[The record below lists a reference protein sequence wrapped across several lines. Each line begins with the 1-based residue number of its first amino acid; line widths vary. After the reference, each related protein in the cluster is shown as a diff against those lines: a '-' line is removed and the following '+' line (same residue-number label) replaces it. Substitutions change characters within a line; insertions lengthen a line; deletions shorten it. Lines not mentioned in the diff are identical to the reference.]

1 MLRLFGVP
9 ASSSRGRRG
18 GSGGGGGD
26 GGGGGGL
33 GGLRPRAGVEVI
45 TRLGAAQAQPYL
57 HL

>member
-18 GSGGGGGD
+18 G
-26 GGGGGGL
+26 GGGGL
-33 GGLRPRAGVEVI
+33 GGLRPKAGVEVI